1 MQDFGGP
8 MIAKLFAG
16 MMHLEDYVRPFYIID
31 YKVPFND
38 FSKSEEVD
46 KQTFEYTNNYI
57 PRQERQTD
65 IFEFFK

>member
-1 MQDFGGP
+1 MQDEWANDSKVIYRNDGFRRLCKT
-8 MIAKLFAG
+8 IC
-16 MMHLEDYVRPFYIID
+16 IID
-31 YKVPFND
+31 YKGSFND

-46 KQTFEYTNNYI
+46 KHTFEYTNNYI